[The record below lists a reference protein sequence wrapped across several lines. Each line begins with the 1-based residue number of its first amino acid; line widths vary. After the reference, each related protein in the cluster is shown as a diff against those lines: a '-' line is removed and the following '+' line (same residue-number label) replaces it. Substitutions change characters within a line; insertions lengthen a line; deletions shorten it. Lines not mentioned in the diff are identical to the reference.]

1 METHGD
7 GEVEAVIVIHPEI
20 LAVAAFLT
28 CFWTPAS
35 YCAAQVLFVVMGSI
49 AEHPSVSLLS

>member
-1 METHGD
+1 METHRD
-7 GEVEAVIVIHPEI
+7 RDVQATIVVYSEI